1 MFNITKDLIDKEEE
15 QIRRTAPHIRAVHVH
30 RTPTGHLHSVLASLL
45 SSYFFVVILL
55 YTALSVNARAYH
67 IMKDIHMKE

>member
-30 RTPTGHLHSVLASLL
+30 RSPTRHLHSVLASLL
-45 SSYFFVVILL
+45 SYYYTLL
-55 YTALSVNARAYH
+55 YPSMQGL
-67 IMKDIHMKE
+67 IIL